1 METTSRTTASSCRN
15 RLTQTVGI
23 ALFWGVSVLYAPRTL
38 AQTSSTSDRNP
49 RCDRGCARNPPRS
62 LDEPYVIS
70 PRRTLVFSN
79 SLLLRWFAVEGATTY
94 RVRVAGA
101 GVNWETLVSE
111 PFAIYEG
118 TLLQPGQMYL
128 VSVDA
133 DNGTASST
141 TVFSTVNEAQR
152 TQIQQQ
158 LDLLDAMAL
167 DDSQRAISEAR
178 IYADSGAMAD
188 AIEVLEAQVRAGS
201 DNAEVYCLLAS
212 LYQQHYGTL
221 DLADLYT
228 ELLNQ
233 VDRLGETCTTP

>member
-1 METTSRTTASSCRN
+1 M
-15 RLTQTVGI
+15 
-23 ALFWGVSVLYAPRTL
+23 
-38 AQTSSTSDRNP
+38 
-49 RCDRGCARNPPRS
+49 
-62 LDEPYVIS
+62 IS